1 MKSEKKYQFKKF
13 DQQTRANL
21 PNLQPLKLKKK
32 TQFTTNLMLKDE
44 IKKKLI

>member
-21 PNLQPLKLKKK
+21 PNLQPLKSKKNSIHN
-32 TQFTTNLMLKDE
+32 QFNVE
-44 IKKKLI
+44 G